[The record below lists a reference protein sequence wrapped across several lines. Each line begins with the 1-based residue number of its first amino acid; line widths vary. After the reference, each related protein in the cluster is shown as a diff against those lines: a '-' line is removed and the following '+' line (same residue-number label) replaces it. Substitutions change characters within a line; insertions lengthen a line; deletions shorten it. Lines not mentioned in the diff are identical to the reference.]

1 MAHYRK
7 NLDRD
12 WQIPWSSGTE
22 LTSGEKQRIAASVA
36 EFQRG
41 ESSEAQDYLAK
52 STAFSTAARDRD
64 FHEASIL
71 FVAEENAHAALLLRF
86 MRETAIPTRK
96 HSFSDGVFRWLRSI
110 GDLGWSSRVLLIAE
124 LIAQD
129 YYPCL
134 RAATTHP
141 ALQRICDKI
150 EYDEK
155 AHVRFQTE
163 RIARLEAGRSDLAVG
178 LRRGLQ
184 SLLLCGAIVVVYL
197 AHRPVLRTRLRFAEF
212 VTTVLRRNRHAQKAI
227 SAHRG
232 RLRADAVP
240 SASCAAAF
248 LLGGVELDIRRRRR
262 RPSGLVPPREGAF

>member
-1 MAHYRK
+1 MQVDADSSRSGSSRWVAHYRK
-7 NLDRD
+7 NFDRD
-12 WQIPWSSGTE
+12 WQIPWSSGTA

-41 ESSEAQDYLAK
+41 EASEAQDYLGK
-52 STAFSTAARDRD
+52 SSAFSTVARDPD
-64 FHEASIL
+64 FHAASIL

-86 MRETAIPTRK
+86 MQETAIATRQ
-96 HSFSDGVFRWLRSI
+96 HSFSDIVFRWLRSI

-134 RAATTHP
+134 RAATNHA
-141 ALQRICDKI
+141 ALHRICDKI

-163 RIARLEAGRSDLAVG
+163 RIARLEAGLSDPAVG

-184 SLLLCGAIVVVYL
+184 SVLLCGAIVVVYL
-197 AHRPVLRTRLRFAEF
+197 EHRPVLRARLSFGKFA
-212 VTTVLRRNRHAQKAI
+212 TTVLRRNRRAQRAI
-227 SAHRG
+227 EAN
-232 RLRADAVP
+232 
-240 SASCAAAF
+240 
-248 LLGGVELDIRRRRR
+248 RRCM
-262 RPSGLVPPREGAF
+262 